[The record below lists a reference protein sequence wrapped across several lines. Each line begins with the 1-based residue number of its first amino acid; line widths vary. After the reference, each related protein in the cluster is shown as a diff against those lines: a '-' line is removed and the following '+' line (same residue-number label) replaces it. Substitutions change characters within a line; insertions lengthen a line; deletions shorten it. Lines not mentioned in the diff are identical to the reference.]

1 MTRPMGDHDGG
12 GARRDEPGD
21 EPAPGDTHAPGDE
34 PAPGG
39 AATRPA
45 ALCTGPGH
53 LVVYGN
59 PAFVATFGPQSV
71 GPPAR
76 ESLVGLPPAAFG
88 LLDRVFAR
96 GRPLARWIRLGTE
109 EWRMTVAPRRDPV
122 THEVYGVAFHLRARS
137 DLPVLPGR
145 EPRE

>member
-1 MTRPMGDHDGG
+1 MGDDDRGDE
-12 GARRDEPGD
+12 RRDEVGD
-21 EPAPGDTHAPGDE
+21 ERALD
-34 PAPGG
+34 G

-45 ALCTGPGH
+45 ALCSGPGH

-59 PAFVATFGPQSV
+59 PAFVARFGTQSV

-76 ESLVGLPPAAFG
+76 EGLIGLPPAAFN

-109 EWRMTVAPRRDPV
+109 EWRMTAAPRRDLV
-122 THEVYGVAFHLRARS
+122 TQEVYGVAFHLRARS
-137 DLPVLPGR
+137 DLPVIADR
-145 EPRE
+145 EPRQ